1 VGAGSCISILE
12 SKGVSL
18 RLSDHLHLQFLWL
31 TLLESRLLLGA
42 NLTFEG
48 KARCQALSRAYLC
61 SRSCS
66 DFPLRNSRQRHTEQ
80 VAKYQQDTQLR
91 QSACLAA
98 CLPLGGQGCTRPQH
112 TQSCLLDT
120 GVCLRLPYDDFFQLG
135 TDMRC
140 HDTSQNVQNLCTCIW
155 ASTPVCCSHI
165 AAILPESFKT
175 ATE

>member
-1 VGAGSCISILE
+1 MLVSCRLRWPRSTKHKLLKVFRLLCCNRSNRTSSSCISILE

-31 TLLESRLLLGA
+31 TLLEIRVLLGA

-98 CLPLGGQGCTRPQH
+98 CLPLGGPRLH
-112 TQSCLLDT
+112 TSPAHT
-120 GVCLRLPYDDFFQLG
+120 
-135 TDMRC
+135 
-140 HDTSQNVQNLCTCIW
+140 
-155 ASTPVCCSHI
+155 
-165 AAILPESFKT
+165 ILPPGHRCVPQT
-175 ATE
+175 AL